1 MQGSAAKRHR
11 PAEDGRSSSLRPLEL
26 VKVRLADIIGFTWL
40 LASSITAVVVEHG
53 AVYVC
58 GRGVNG
64 QLGLN
69 SYQHQLLPAR
79 VGVGR
84 SLLGYDHRNA
94 RSSPSLHPPRRIRR
108 PLAED
113 ARGSR
118 CASAASRVLEACA
131 EVHGDAPV
139 LMVAAGGFHRATLT
153 EDGAIQTCGAGSYG
167 QLGHGDAEER
177 LLPTRLG
184 QEEFGGLPVV
194 FVACGYHDG
203 VDGRGMRLDVRQ
215 QRLRPAW
222 PRRQD
227 TQAPAYAG

>member
-1 MQGSAAKRHR
+1 M
-11 PAEDGRSSSLRPLEL
+11 
-26 VKVRLADIIGFTWL
+26 
-40 LASSITAVVVEHG
+40 
-53 AVYVC
+53 
-58 GRGVNG
+58 
-64 QLGLN
+64 
-69 SYQHQLLPAR
+69 
-79 VGVGR
+79 
-84 SLLGYDHRNA
+84 
-94 RSSPSLHPPRRIRR
+94 
-108 PLAED
+108 
-113 ARGSR
+113 
-118 CASAASRVLEACA
+118 
-131 EVHGDAPV
+131 HGDAPV

-153 EDGAIQTCGAGSYG
+153 EDGAIRTCGAGSYG